1 MNWLV
6 IVVLIILLWNVIRG
20 ARKGF
25 IKVIFSL
32 VSMVVVLGFAV
43 IATPRISNYLIE
55 KTEIYHTIEE
65 KCEQKIKERAAEKIE
80 SEGNSLESLLN
91 EIGIVLPGETA
102 DHLGSTVGG
111 AVQDTLETT
120 GVYAQASAMIARAI
134 VNGIS
139 FLVALIIGALI
150 VAIIRKLLD
159 LLTDLPGLKT
169 VNRALGVV
177 AGAVQGLIIVWVL
190 LYIVGIV
197 AGFDTTGGM
206 MAMINESKLLTWLYD
221 NNLLVRILGFF
232 LK

>member
-102 DHLGSTVGG
+102 DHLGSKVGG

-139 FLVALIIGALI
+139 FLIALIIGALI

>member
-139 FLVALIIGALI
+139 FLIALIIGALI